1 MAPKKNINNI
11 QVTCGNETITK
22 ARILYS
28 LKGLKELRTIT
39 SEMQTN
45 IANQA
50 IGLLTMPMDA
60 LEAHVPESDRIVDL

>member
-22 ARILYS
+22 ACILDS
-28 LKGLKELRTIT
+28 LKGLNSIPV
-39 SEMQTN
+39 EMQKS

-50 IGLLTMPMDA
+50 IGLLTMSMDE
-60 LEAHVPESDRIVDL
+60 LEKHIPKSDRSIDLN